1 MALKMTPKKYC
12 MLTEKLIESDILY
25 PAYTTNQLTYWHLV
39 TDFRCVVKNSTC
51 FGCLLIVTLNLLL
64 LDEVLVEHIYYN
76 VLHGKNVVCIPNG
89 ESVTG
94 N

>member
-1 MALKMTPKKYC
+1 M
-12 MLTEKLIESDILY
+12 
-25 PAYTTNQLTYWHLV
+25 
-39 TDFRCVVKNSTC
+39 KNSTC
-51 FGCLLIVTLNLLL
+51 FGCLLIVALNLLL

-89 ESVTG
+89 ESVTV